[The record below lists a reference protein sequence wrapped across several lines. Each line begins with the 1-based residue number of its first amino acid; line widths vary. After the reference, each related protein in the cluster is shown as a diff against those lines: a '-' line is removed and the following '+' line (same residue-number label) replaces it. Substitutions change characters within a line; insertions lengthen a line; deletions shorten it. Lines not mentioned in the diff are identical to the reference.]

1 LLAGLPK
8 NADPNLLVGFDTSD
22 DAGVYK
28 LTDEIAIINTAD
40 FITPPVND
48 PFVFGQIAAA
58 NSISDVYAMGGK
70 PVTCL
75 NLVCF
80 PSEHLEPEDLHGIV
94 AGALDKITES
104 GAVLAGGHTVDDED
118 PKFGLSVTGVVH
130 PDRVWKNIGAEVG
143 DALIVTKPIGSGV
156 MFNAQ
161 KKGKLNDEPAFAKC
175 IETLIALNKTAAEV
189 FSEFDVHAC
198 TDVTGFGFAGHAMEM
213 AQGSEAA
220 LRIELDKIPVMD
232 RAYDMYAAGV
242 STGVNAPNRAKV
254 EPHLRFEGSADEP
267 KREILFDPQT
277 SGGLFV
283 ALPQAQAGEAL
294 AKLHAAGLTDSVIV
308 GQAIEREGDTHLV
321 IA

>member
-1 LLAGLPK
+1 
-8 NADPNLLVGFDTSD
+8 
-22 DAGVYK
+22 VYK

-40 FITPPVND
+40 FITPPVDD

-80 PSEHLEPEDLHGIV
+80 PAEHLGPEVLHGIV

-104 GAVLAGGHTVDDED
+104 GAVLAGGHTVDDAD

-130 PDRVWKNIGAEVG
+130 PDRVWTNIGARDG

-161 KKGKLNDEPAFAKC
+161 KKGKLDDEAAFAKC
-175 IETLIALNKTAAEV
+175 IDTVTALNKTAAEV
-189 FSEFDVHAC
+189 FAGYEVHAC

-220 LRIELDKIPVMD
+220 LRIELDKIPVLP

-254 EPHLRFEGSADEP
+254 EPHLRFEDSADEA

-277 SGGLFV
+277 SGGLLV
-283 ALPQAQAGEAL
+283 ALPAGQAHEVL
-294 AKLHAAGLTDSVIV
+294 AKLHDAGLTDS
-308 GQAIEREGDTHLV
+308 AIIGHTIKREGDTHLV